1 MRIGLSLAE
10 FDSPHAPDGLGHDL
24 ADVARLADDLGFAA
38 LSLMDHYFQIGMN
51 GPPELPMLEGYMG
64 LAFLAAHTQRLQLGT
79 MVTGVHYR
87 HPGLL
92 AKIVTTLDVLSGGR
106 AFLGIGAGWNADE
119 SRGLG
124 VPFPPLK
131 ERFERLDETLQI
143 CLRMWAGSEEPYVG
157 QHYQLARPLNS
168 PQSVRRPHPP
178 ILIGGGGEQ
187 KTLRLVARYADACNL
202 FPAPDISHKLDVL
215 RGYCEQAQRD
225 YASIEKTSM
234 LMFDARANPDAAVAE
249 TIRTLRWL
257 HAVGIEMVYFGVA
270 DVFALGPLELIAERI
285 MPVAADLGSRAPA
298 GRV

>member
-10 FDSPHAPDGLGHDL
+10 FDTPHGPAGLGQDL
-24 ADVARLADDLGFAA
+24 ASVARLADHLGFST
-38 LSLMDHYFQIGMN
+38 LSLMDHYFQIGMI
-51 GPPELPMLEGYMG
+51 GPPELPMLEGYTG
-64 LAFLAAHTQRLQLGT
+64 LAYLAAHTRRLQLGT

-92 AKIVTTLDVLSGGR
+92 AKIVTSLDVLSGGR

-124 VPFPPLK
+124 VPFPPLA
-131 ERFERLDETLQI
+131 ERFERLEEALQI
-143 CLRMWAGSEEPYVG
+143 CLRMWAGTEEPFAG

-202 FPAPDISHKLDVL
+202 FPSPEISHKLEVL
-215 RGYCEQAQRD
+215 QRYCDQEQRD
-225 YASIEKTSM
+225 YAAIEKTSM
-234 LMFDARANPDAAVAE
+234 IMFDARADADAAVAE

-257 HAVGIEMVYFGVA
+257 DQVGIEMVFLGVA
-270 DVFALGPLELIAERI
+270 DAYALRPLEIIAERI
-285 MPVAADLGSRAPA
+285 MPVAAELGALA
-298 GRV
+298 GVS